1 MRPGDVLVTNYVN
14 TNVRAAR
21 DAGVFVVG
29 IPVPYHDSPEAP
41 RGFTNANANG
51 WFLADVSSLI
61 LESHIPCTQGI
72 VDCPEIPEMKLCPSS
87 ASPLCALF
95 WMLQAE
101 TADRMHRPGQPGA
114 ARAEAV
120 LDAVL
125 QRTKRAFAA
134 ERDRIFADCPEA
146 ARRIG
151 RGAHFHVTSEHGG
164 VAREATGVASGPMM
178 TNAFRDKMQKGDVH
192 LLATIEPDAPKILEE
207 AKKAR
212 GLDMHV
218 VAIAPAGSTV
228 LRGLADVFIDNLSP
242 EGGGL
247 LEIPGFPRK
256 VATVGGVINNVL
268 MWIYTAQLVD
278 EMVRRGFVPW
288 FWMGFFQA
296 GGKEYDDAVR
306 PFFLR
311 RGY

>member
-1 MRPGDVLVTNYVN
+1 VVTGDVEV
-14 TNVRAAR
+14 
-21 DAGVFVVG
+21 
-29 IPVPYHDSPEAP
+29 
-41 RGFTNANANG
+41 
-51 WFLADVSSLI
+51 
-61 LESHIPCTQGI
+61 ESHIPYTQGI

-101 TADRMHRPGQPGA
+101 VAGRLHGPGEAGA
-114 ARAEAV
+114 SRAEAV
-120 LDAVL
+120 LDTVL
-125 QRTKRAFAA
+125 ARTRQAFAA
-134 ERDRIFADCPEA
+134 ERDRIFAACPEA

-151 RGAHFHVTSEHGG
+151 RGAHFHVTSDHGG

-178 TNAFRDKMQKGDVH
+178 TNAFRDRMQKGDVH

-207 AKKAR
+207 ARRAR

-218 VAIAPAGSTV
+218 VAIGPAGSGE

-256 VATVGGVINNVL
+256 VATVGGVINNIL
-268 MWIYTAQLVD
+268 MWIYTAELVD